1 MEKKTKKIIYLS
13 LFFISCILI
22 LFCISLSKSKTTKK
36 EKIVNKT
43 KNSTTYEEKDG
54 RKKII
59 IYNANIRFEDEQ
71 RRQRL
76 IYRAYENR
84 RLRTIF
90 RKHIQ
95 TGYNKRATLAQHKVG
110 IFYCGCRPRSYSGEK
125 NRS

>member
-54 RKKII
+54 RKKLLFTMQI
-59 IYNANIRFEDEQ
+59 FD
-71 RRQRL
+71 L
-76 IYRAYENR
+76 KMKMEN
-84 RLRTIF
+84 
-90 RKHIQ
+90 
-95 TGYNKRATLAQHKVG
+95 
-110 IFYCGCRPRSYSGEK
+110 
-125 NRS
+125 

>member
-59 IYNANIRFEDEQ
+59 IYNANIRFEDENGK
-71 RRQRL
+71 L
-76 IYRAYENR
+76 IDYDPSLIKSKKTEFAYENK
-84 RLRTIF
+84 LGDSKVYLPTKISN
-90 RKHIQ
+90 H
-95 TGYNKRATLAQHKVG
+95 NK
-110 IFYCGCRPRSYSGEK
+110 I
-125 NRS
+125 